1 MAYSTEAFCPACG
14 NMLKSAPTATASPS
28 AATPPA
34 PPISPSPIAPPA
46 VQRDPQALC
55 PLSSLMLGGLA
66 AKNVRQE
73 QIVFSVEN
81 EENAVAL
88 VGLSQGVLVLR
99 TGDMAGGY
107 GGIDIKAFPYG
118 SISEVKSNVG
128 PMTGK
133 IQFTVHMHGGKPQVG
148 RRARMSS
155 QKKVQLLAALPNER
169 IPAVTEKFKEM
180 VANLSDV

>member
-1 MAYSTEAFCPACG
+1 
-14 NMLKSAPTATASPS
+14 
-28 AATPPA
+28 
-34 PPISPSPIAPPA
+34 
-46 VQRDPQALC
+46 
-55 PLSSLMLGGLA
+55 
-66 AKNVRQE
+66 
-73 QIVFSVEN
+73 VFSVEN